1 MWKLDEAEL
10 YYKHVSENECILI
23 LNENNS
29 SNFVSVYRE
38 NDTVILMCSDT
49 KPYLSEY
56 VFLNSSGY
64 GQIDGNLPI
73 NQETISNN
81 LTFFSD
87 SGSWTTVL
95 FEAAGKNK
103 TI

>member
-10 YYKHVSENECILI
+10 YYKHVSENEWTLI

-56 VFLNSSGY
+56 VF
-64 GQIDGNLPI
+64 
-73 NQETISNN
+73 
-81 LTFFSD
+81 
-87 SGSWTTVL
+87 
-95 FEAAGKNK
+95 FEQFRLWANRW
-103 TI
+103 